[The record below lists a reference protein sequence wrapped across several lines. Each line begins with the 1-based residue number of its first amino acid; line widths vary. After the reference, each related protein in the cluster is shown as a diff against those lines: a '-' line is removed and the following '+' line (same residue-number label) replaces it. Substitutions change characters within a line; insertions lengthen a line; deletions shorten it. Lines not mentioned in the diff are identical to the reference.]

1 MITNIIK
8 INSKYKERIHSFL
21 ENKQLYIKPNLPY
34 IDRNDSWTDSGIG
47 NKTVLVYFHSLLIVK
62 DLTYFARNV
71 NNKYDLLTYKII
83 KNWWSAN
90 ENNSNAWNEHSVAE
104 RVLNF
109 IYYFET
115 TEVEYDYNL
124 YNEILDKHLNY
135 LLDNNNYKL
144 NNHGLMMDRS
154 LLILAYYHPDEE
166 MRKEAESIAI
176 SRFNQFIKRDFS
188 SQGIHLENSPEYHQ
202 LSLNIISQVQEV
214 LNQLDIK
221 LSYETLEIIKNSKS
235 YLSKLMMPN
244 ENLPMV
250 GDTSLTK
257 FINKKNYTE
266 VMDYES
272 GIFVFQNQEY
282 WLYMK
287 NNFLKHTHKHEDL
300 LGILYYVNNTEIL
313 VDSGKY
319 NYDYQSEIRKYIISE
334 SAHNVPFIKQHQG
347 SSLKKNKFATSIHE
361 NTQETLH
368 LNATNITDIYSINRN
383 VIYLKKF
390 KTLIII
396 DQFHTQKD
404 ETFVSNFIFNPDITI
419 NHINDKTYSIDEPG
433 LIFKSLFNNINM
445 LDKSNKHD
453 NWISYK
459 FNKITKTNKLIIE
472 SRGTDSRHVN
482 LIVSKEFENINIKIE
497 KKEIKISFE
506 EENYNFTIQ

>member
-1 MITNIIK
+1 
-8 INSKYKERIHSFL
+8 
-21 ENKQLYIKPNLPY
+21 
-34 IDRNDSWTDSGIG
+34 
-47 NKTVLVYFHSLLIVK
+47 
-62 DLTYFARNV
+62 
-71 NNKYDLLTYKII
+71 
-83 KNWWSAN
+83 
-90 ENNSNAWNEHSVAE
+90 
-104 RVLNF
+104 
-109 IYYFET
+109 
-115 TEVEYDYNL
+115 
-124 YNEILDKHLNY
+124 
-135 LLDNNNYKL
+135 
-144 NNHGLMMDRS
+144 
-154 LLILAYYHPDEE
+154 
-166 MRKEAESIAI
+166 
-176 SRFNQFIKRDFS
+176 
-188 SQGIHLENSPEYHQ
+188 
-202 LSLNIISQVQEV
+202 
-214 LNQLDIK
+214 
-221 LSYETLEIIKNSKS
+221 
-235 YLSKLMMPN
+235 
-244 ENLPMV
+244 
-250 GDTSLTK
+250 
-257 FINKKNYTE
+257 
-266 VMDYES
+266 
-272 GIFVFQNQEY
+272 
-282 WLYMK
+282 MK

-334 SAHNVPFIKQHQG
+334 SAYNVPFIKQHQG

-497 KKEIKISFE
+497 KKKLKSVLKKKIIILQYSKL
-506 EENYNFTIQ
+506 NRGV